1 MDSERIAM
9 AVLSFALAQ
18 GLWPRG
24 GARDHTLSGHSSDR
38 RRTFTRSDDG
48 FARFAVVR
56 QRSRPCHAGLTRL
69 GLEGSRRM
77 LHRPQTGSCDK
88 AFRAC
93 FP

>member
-1 MDSERIAM
+1 MPILIHSALRSVRHECESAM
-9 AVLSFALAQ
+9 RHRATRRA
-18 GLWPRG
+18 
-24 GARDHTLSGHSSDR
+24 HSSDR

-77 LHRPQTGSCDK
+77 LHRPRTGSCDK